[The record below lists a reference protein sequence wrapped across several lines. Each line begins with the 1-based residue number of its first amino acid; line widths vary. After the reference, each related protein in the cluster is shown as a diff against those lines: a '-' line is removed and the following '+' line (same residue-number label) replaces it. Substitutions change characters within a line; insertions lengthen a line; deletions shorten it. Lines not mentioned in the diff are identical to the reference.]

1 MWNINLIVLY
11 CFSILLIAVSIS
23 NVVDAKQMHYIHWN
37 RANPMFRLDNT
48 DHIVDVNNGNL
59 PWEYDQV
66 NIICPVSKPGVKYP
80 EKHVIYSV
88 SREEFDS
95 CRITNPKPKIVAI
108 CNQPHRLMYFTIT
121 FRSFTPTPGGL
132 EFRPGQD
139 YYFISTASRED
150 LHRRVGGGCSTHNMK
165 MIFKV
170 ANNREN
176 TEDNMP
182 HLNEPRLDVDEPNN
196 NVDIDNNIETS
207 TTSEEDTSSST
218 EQISLFR
225 RYNDNRVS
233 SMRGGEYIYYYHPR
247 DLIELENNSIY
258 QKKRNGR
265 HRYENEVLKK
275 QALKYTSSSN
285 AISSINVYLVTFVI
299 ASLAMFR

>member
-1 MWNINLIVLY
+1 MAFCYNVVVL
-11 CFSILLIAVSIS
+11 ILLFAASSVSS
-23 NVVDAKQMHYIHWN
+23 SEGRKVHYIHWN

-48 DHIVDVNNGNL
+48 DHIVDVNSGNQ

-66 NIICPVSKPGVKYP
+66 NIICPVSKPGVRYP
-80 EKHVIYSV
+80 ESHVIYSV

-139 YYFISTASRED
+139 YYFISTSTAED

-170 ANNREN
+170 ADNRSPNEHHVQIN
-176 TEDNMP
+176 GPREPESPVSAPTTTTTTTTTEKP
-182 HLNEPRLDVDEPNN
+182 
-196 NVDIDNNIETS
+196 
-207 TTSEEDTSSST
+207 
-218 EQISLFR
+218 LFR
-225 RYNDNRVS
+225 FNSKVPNVR
-233 SMRGGEYIYYYHPR
+233 GEYIYYYHPR
-247 DLIELENNSIY
+247 DLIELESNSISND
-258 QKKRNGR
+258 KKVDRDYR
-265 HRYENEVLKK
+265 NEVWKNE
-275 QALKYTSSSN
+275 ALRYTSSSSK
-285 AISSINVYLVTFVI
+285 ASFSFALLTLVTF
-299 ASLAMFR
+299 LAFARR